1 MCPPSPAALLAAWL
15 THRLSSPTN
24 SQTLTDPVLT
34 RAKGRGVPVILT
46 KAKGRGVP
54 VMPIMAP
61 RPLLRSAL
69 SFQVLPRNSS
79 SSPTWNKVWGGK

>member
-1 MCPPSPAALLAAWL
+1 MCPPSPEALLAAWL

-34 RAKGRGVPVILT
+34 R
-46 KAKGRGVP
+46 AKGRGVP

-79 SSPTWNKVWGGK
+79 SSPTWKKVWGTK